1 MLLVDSMIR
10 KQWYRSIRSV
20 SQHPLARMHY
30 AWTTQRGM
38 AWKGCSLR
46 AMDYLYEREIN
57 SNKGSLKTRRK
68 QSARKEKRERE
79 KERTVRE
86 DAKEKNETSWG
97 EKKKKR
103 RRIGANDERRK
114 RERERKAGREKY
126 QGKER
131 ETWRNNGKRMR
142 DWGQRDPNI
151 TIFCDEKKKIPL
163 RKHSL

>member
-79 KERTVRE
+79 KERAVRE

-103 RRIGANDERRK
+103 RRIGANDER
-114 RERERKAGREKY
+114 ERKAGREKY

-131 ETWRNNGKRMR
+131 EMCRNNGKRMR
-142 DWGQRDPNI
+142 DWGQRDSNI
-151 TIFCDEKKKIPL
+151 TIFCDEKKKE
-163 RKHSL
+163 